1 MGLHSLNSLSE
12 SGPQGVNKE
21 MEDKNPAHHAMILA
35 EAAARAPGDAAVV
48 ATNIA
53 GVVVYWNDR
62 AEALYGWRTDEALGR
77 NILDVTPTR
86 NSLDEAT
93 LIMERIGR
101 GETWSG
107 PFIVQRS
114 DGTPI
119 VIDITN
125 YPVLVEERVI
135 GVIGVSRR
143 RTRDSGQRSVP
154 E

>member
-1 MGLHSLNSLSE
+1 
-12 SGPQGVNKE
+12 
-21 MEDKNPAHHAMILA
+21 MEETTPAHLTAILA
-35 EAAARAPGDAAVV
+35 DAAARASEDAAII

-53 GVVVYWNDR
+53 GTVVYWNER

-93 LIMERIGR
+93 HVLDRLRR

-107 PFIVQRS
+107 PFIVQRR

-119 VIDITN
+119 VIDIAN
-125 YPVLVEERVI
+125 YPVLVEGRVV
-135 GVIGVSRR
+135 GVVGVSRR
-143 RTRDSGQRSVP
+143 RPRVSGPHRP
-154 E
+154 AD